1 MSKVIMLMGWALM
14 GIGVSITSDDAI
26 VIPAVMVIVGALL
39 MLMSDKEDK

>member
-1 MSKVIMLMGWALM
+1 MSKVIMFLGWCLMGL
-14 GIGVSITSDDAI
+14 GVSITSDDAI